1 MVWER
6 GWLLATL
13 LVYLLWSLV
22 QGGKETAA
30 ADPVLGWMEAGEI
43 HSDSC
48 FVYLHVFHFN
58 FLVGGQALQ
67 KFIGIHTISKQ
78 YPAVFD
84 FQKLILPVSVYLLI
98 HQLEIAVSGCLGEG
112 RQAQAKW

>member
-22 QGGKETAA
+22 AGGEEPAA

-43 HSDSC
+43 HSDSY

-58 FLVGGQALQ
+58 FLGGGEVKHFRNSL
-67 KFIGIHTISKQ
+67 KYICLFTSS
-78 YPAVFD
+78 PAGDSCVW
-84 FQKLILPVSVYLLI
+84 LS
-98 HQLEIAVSGCLGEG
+98 
-112 RQAQAKW
+112 